1 MLEAQQLAAQRG
13 GVPLF
18 AGVGFALA
26 RGEALVVT
34 GANGSGKTT
43 LLRMVVGLSLPA
55 SGTLAWNGAAV
66 RPFDPTLRET
76 TLYVGHAPA
85 LKDELT
91 AEENLASLASL
102 HGATVDSARAHAALA
117 EWALE
122 RQRSLPARVL
132 SQGQRRRVGLA
143 RLRLVRRPLW
153 VLDEPTTALDTA
165 GVAILQ
171 KCVAAHLEQGGVA
184 VIATHHDLALPP
196 GTTKALR
203 LP

>member
-1 MLEAQQLAAQRG
+1 MLEAQHLAAQRG

-18 AGVGFALA
+18 AEVAFALR

-43 LLRMVVGLSLPA
+43 LLRMVAGLTLPA
-55 SGTLAWNGAAV
+55 AGNLAWNGAAV
-66 RPFDPTLRET
+66 TPFDPSLRGT
-76 TLYVGHAPA
+76 TLYIGHATA
-85 LKDELT
+85 LKDELS

-102 HGATVDSARAHAALA
+102 HGANVDNARTRAALA

-143 RLRLVRRPLW
+143 RLHLIRRPLW
-153 VLDEPTTALDTA
+153 VLDEPTTALDSA
-165 GVAILQ
+165 GVATLQ
-171 KCVAAHLEQGGVA
+171 TFIAAHLAQGGVA
-184 VIATHHDLALPP
+184 VIATHHDLDLPL
-196 GTTKALR
+196 GATKALT
-203 LP
+203 LS